1 MMPLFRTEFQ
11 YIEIGLLCNQQY
23 LELSLSITEIKSIQC
38 ANLSFHFCHNSQ
50 IAISSLDWMALVCF
64 ASCRLK
70 FIIIGKQLAL
80 KIDNNPYIHQGFYIR
95 YLVSFTC

>member
-1 MMPLFRTEFQ
+1 MMPLFRTEFK

-23 LELSLSITEIKSIQC
+23 LELSTEIKSIQR
-38 ANLSFHFCHNSQ
+38 ANLLFRFCHNSQ
-50 IAISSLDWMALVCF
+50 IAISTLDWMALVCF

-70 FIIIGKQLAL
+70 FIIIEKQLAL
-80 KIDNNPYIHQGFYIR
+80 KIENNPYTHQGFYIR